1 MNSEEEFFDAETGE
15 PACSSTYRALPRLRN
30 LNLLSRT
37 PVTHRSSDP
46 PLLLPTGLESDD
58 SGEVSFKD
66 ALVFDSKKV
75 TGGGGSTQE
84 NGVWERR

>member
-15 PACSSTYRALPRLRN
+15 PAC
-30 LNLLSRT
+30 
-37 PVTHRSSDP
+37 
-46 PLLLPTGLESDD
+46 PLHLPTGARRRSNQPAVTCTCHLSSCSSAGLESDD

-75 TGGGGSTQE
+75 TGGGRGGGDTQE